1 MSYPSMFLLIDN
13 YDSFTYIL
21 YQYLNKIAPT
31 TVMRNDENLPL
42 DSIQKYQAV
51 VLSPGPGLP
60 KTSGLLMSHFSFLF
74 PKLPVL
80 GICLGHQTIA
90 EFFGA
95 KLEQTKDIYHGRPS
109 EISHNGEGI
118 FKKIP
123 NQFLANRYHS
133 WSVSKLNF
141 PDELEV
147 TAETNDGVIMGIR
160 HRKWKKVFGVQFHP
174 ESILTEFGETL
185 LRNFYEEV
193 HI

>member
-1 MSYPSMFLLIDN
+1 MFLLIDN

-42 DSIQKYQAV
+42 DTIQKYQAV

-60 KTSGLLMSHFSFLF
+60 KTSGKLVSHFFELY
-74 PKLPVL
+74 PKMPVL

-90 EFFGA
+90 ESFGA
-95 KLEQTKDIYHGRPS
+95 KLEQTDDIYHGRPS
-109 EISHNGEGI
+109 QIQHNGEGI

-123 NQFLANRYHS
+123 NHFLANRYHS
-133 WSVSKLNF
+133 WAVSKVNF

-147 TAETNDGVIMGIR
+147 TAETKDGVIMGIR

-174 ESILTEFGETL
+174 ESILTEYGETL
-185 LRNFYEEV
+185 LRNFFEEV
-193 HI
+193 HS

>member
-1 MSYPSMFLLIDN
+1 MFLLIDN

-42 DSIQKYQAV
+42 HELQNYHAV

-60 KTSGLLMSHFSFLF
+60 KTSGFLMSHFSFLY
-74 PKLPVL
+74 PRMPVL

-90 EFFGA
+90 ETFGA
-95 KLEQTKDIYHGRPS
+95 KLEQTTEIYHGRPS
-109 EISHNGEGI
+109 TVLHNGEGI
-118 FKKIP
+118 FKSLP
-123 NQFLANRYHS
+123 NLFKANRYHS
-133 WSVSKLNF
+133 WAVSKEDF
-141 PDELEV
+141 PEELEV
-147 TAETNDGVIMGIR
+147 TAETKDGVIMGIR

-174 ESILTEFGETL
+174 ESILTEYGDTL

-193 HI
+193 HS